1 MKIVAKADEHDALAT
16 LRNAI
21 ICGVENPRDDTIVEA
36 RAPAFRVV
44 AFEAGQVIGPMF
56 LGTALEFWMLH
67 LKADI
72 LEIISKSGARQSF
85 HVLKNE
91 GPRTDLSHGAD
102 GFGEHVPRVRMRAV
116 LAAKRERLAWG
127 ATGNEVNPALE
138 GLKILGADIAL
149 DEGPIVYMGTPAVLV
164 FADGVAAVVIPFD
177 HLQRRKASLMQT
189 DSKSSRSRE

>member
-1 MKIVAKADEHDALAT
+1 
-16 LRNAI
+16 
-21 ICGVENPRDDTIVEA
+21 
-36 RAPAFRVV
+36 
-44 AFEAGQVIGPMF
+44 
-56 LGTALEFWMLH
+56 
-67 LKADI
+67 
-72 LEIISKSGARQSF
+72 
-85 HVLKNE
+85 
-91 GPRTDLSHGAD
+91 
-102 GFGEHVPRVRMRAV
+102 MRAV